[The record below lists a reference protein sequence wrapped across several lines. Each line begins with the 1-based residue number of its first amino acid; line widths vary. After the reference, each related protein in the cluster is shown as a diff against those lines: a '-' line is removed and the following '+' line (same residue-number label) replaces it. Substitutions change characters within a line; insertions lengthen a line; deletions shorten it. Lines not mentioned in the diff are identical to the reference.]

1 MSETID
7 KPKNLIPILTQKLTE
22 ILDETKKPMTIC
34 EIQEKY
40 NLSFPFRV
48 RNIVCDNGFSGITLI
63 EKIEFR
69 YLNAIDKTNKVTN
82 NVYYDK
88 EINQNMHQNADKY
101 KYYVLHEEN

>member
-40 NLSFPFRV
+40 NL
-48 RNIVCDNGFSGITLI
+48 IFSIAGTPPGLLI
-63 EKIEFR
+63 C
-69 YLNAIDKTNKVTN
+69 LKTSPA
-82 NVYYDK
+82 
-88 EINQNMHQNADKY
+88 M
-101 KYYVLHEEN
+101 

>member
-40 NLSFPFRV
+40 NLSFPFQV
-48 RNIVCDNGFSGITLI
+48 RKVVNKNSFPEITTIKEIKYRLLGLI
-63 EKIEFR
+63 NE
-69 YLNAIDKTNKVTN
+69 TCKVTN
-82 NVYYDK
+82 NRYIDK
-88 EINQNMHQNADKY
+88 NNNLIYQNADKY

>member
-40 NLSFPFRV
+40 NLSFPFQV
-48 RNIVCDNGFSGITLI
+48 RNIVNTNKFPGITTVTEIKSSRFESGI
-63 EKIEFR
+63 EKI
-69 YLNAIDKTNKVTN
+69 TN
-82 NVYYDK
+82 NFVYFDK
-88 EINQNMHQNADKY
+88 KFYHQNATY
-101 KYYVLHEEN
+101 KYYVLHEED